1 MLALQQHFHAVVQ
14 AGGDH
19 LPAQLGQALVERRDD
34 AGQDRVRER
43 AAGRNGDGFVA
54 RAVRA
59 LQQTVGLLQDA
70 QHFMGGGQQGLA
82 GRRERGGLVAPL
94 HQGRARPFFQRA
106 DAAAKGRVG
115 DVAAFGG
122 LVEAA
127 GVGQGLQVLQQFEV
141 EFVHKRMQGGGE
153 MA

>member
-1 MLALQQHFHAVVQ
+1 
-14 AGGDH
+14 
-19 LPAQLGQALVERRDD
+19 
-34 AGQDRVRER
+34 
-43 AAGRNGDGFVA
+43 
-54 RAVRA
+54 
-59 LQQTVGLLQDA
+59 
-70 QHFMGGGQQGLA
+70 
-82 GRRERGGLVAPL
+82 
-94 HQGRARPFFQRA
+94 
-106 DAAAKGRVG
+106 VG